1 MALDKSNVGVE
12 EGYDMRVIISE
23 GGHVNAE
30 LTAPYMERH
39 MQHPDYA
46 EFSKGLKV
54 VFFDSTLRHTGTL
67 TAKYGKYFES
77 GGNIFLK
84 DSVLY
89 VNLLTGQRMYC
100 HRMNYDATQ
109 KLFYSDTAVTYVNG
123 PDTLYGTGFE
133 SNSDFSDYSLIR
145 GNGQIREQ
153 LGAGLDST
161 GAPTDTTAR
170 DTIPR

>member
-23 GGHVNAE
+23 GGHVSAE

-54 VFFDSTLRHTGTL
+54 VFYDSTLRHTGTL

-84 DSVLY
+84 DSVVY
-89 VNLLTGQRMYC
+89 INLITGQRMDC
-100 HRMNYDATQ
+100 HRMNYDATKQ
-109 KLFYSDTAVTYVNG
+109 LFFSDTAVRYVKDA
-123 PDTLYGTGFE
+123 DTMYGTGFQ
-133 SNSDFSDYSLIR
+133 SNSNFSDYTLFKA
-145 GNGQIREQ
+145 NGLIREQ

-161 GAPTDTTAR
+161 AATTDTTAR
-170 DTIPR
+170 DTIPK